1 MNEIKVFNN
10 EQFGNVRVVMEG
22 GKPLFCAADVA
33 KALGYSDT
41 PKAIKAHCR
50 EDGWVIR
57 PVIDSMGR
65 TQQAKFINEGN
76 LYRLVAHS
84 ELPSA
89 EQFESWVF
97 DEVLPSIRQTGSYT
111 VPQSKPADSSK
122 AQLAEAKLLNARS
135 RASSMWYKFSE
146 LLQTPEHKQL
156 CAAYGTSV
164 LTGGQMVLPLPAAE
178 KTYSASEIAAMYHT
192 SANKIGRIANE
203 HHLKTDQYGHHV
215 MDVAKFTPGKT
226 VSTFRYNE
234 AAVREIGRHVAQT
247 K

>member
-10 EQFGNVRVVMEG
+10 EQFGNVRVVMED
-22 GKPLFCAADVA
+22 GKPLFCGSDVA
-33 KALGYSDT
+33 KALGYTNPRKALADHCKGVTKRDT
-41 PKAIKAHCR
+41 PTNGGIQTMLY
-50 EDGWVIR
+50 I
-57 PVIDSMGR
+57 P
-65 TQQAKFINEGN
+65 EGD

-97 DEVLPSIRQTGSYT
+97 DDVLPSIRKTGSYT
-111 VPQSKPADSSK
+111 VPQPKPDDSSK

-164 LTGGQMVLPLPAAE
+164 LTGGQMVLPLQAEE

-234 AAVREIGRHVAQT
+234 AAVREIGRHVAQN

>member
-1 MNEIKVFNN
+1 MNEIQVFNN
-10 EQFGNVRVVMEG
+10 TQFGNVRVIMEN

-97 DEVLPSIRQTGSYT
+97 DEVLPSIRKTGSYT
-111 VPQSKPADSSK
+111 VPQAKPSDVSK
-122 AQLAEAKLLNARS
+122 AQLSEAKLLNARS
-135 RASSMWYKFSE
+135 RASSMWFKFSNM
-146 LLQTPEHKQL
+146 LDNTEHKQL
-156 CAAYGTSV
+156 CAAYGTQV
-164 LTGGQMVLPLPAAE
+164 LTGGQMVLPLPQVE
-178 KTYSASEIAAMYHT
+178 HTYSAQEVADMYGIT
-192 SANKIGRIANE
+192 ANRVGRIANE
-203 HHLKTDQYGHHV
+203 NGLKTEKYGYWV
-215 MDVAKFTPGKT
+215 MDVSKHCQGKT
-226 VSTFRYNE
+226 VQSFRYNE
-234 AAVREIGRHVAQT
+234 TGARAIGEFARKQ
-247 K
+247 